1 MRAKPTNVPD
11 LISEM
16 KPWEEEMTLL
26 RELALSCGLEE
37 GIKWGIPVYMQEGKN
52 VLGLGA
58 FKSYVGIWFYQGVF
72 LKDPNKVLINA
83 QEGKTKA
90 LRQWRFQS
98 AEEIKPAMIRKYMK
112 EAMQLAKAG
121 KALRPERKKK
131 LAIPEAFAAAFKA
144 DKKLKTCFDGL
155 TPGKQREYLEYVAEA
170 KTEATRQRRVA
181 KSIPI
186 ILSGK
191 GLHDKYKE

>member
-1 MRAKPTNVPD
+1 MPAKPANVSD

-16 KPWEEEMTLL
+16 KPWVEEVTLL

-37 GIKWGIPVYMQEGKN
+37 GIKWGIPVYMYEGKN

-90 LRQWRFQS
+90 LRQWRFTS
-98 AEEIKPAMIRKYMK
+98 ADEIKPALIRKYMK
-112 EAMQLAKAG
+112 EAMQLAEAG
-121 KALRPERKKK
+121 KELKPERKTK
-131 LAIPEAFAAAFKA
+131 LAIPTEFAAAFKA
-144 DKKLKTCFDGL
+144 DKKLKACFNEL
-155 TPGKQREYLEYVAEA
+155 TPGKQREYLEHVGEA
-170 KTEATRQRRVA
+170 KTEATRLRRVA

-191 GLHDKYKE
+191 GLHDRYK

>member
-1 MRAKPTNVPD
+1 MRTKHTNVPD
-11 LISEM
+11 LISDM
-16 KPWEEEMTLL
+16 KPWVEEVTLL

-37 GIKWGIPVYMQEGKN
+37 GIKWGGPVYMYEGKN

-98 AEEIKPAMIRKYMK
+98 GKEIKPALIRKYIK

-121 KALRPERKKK
+121 KELKPEKKK
-131 LAIPEAFAAAFKA
+131 KVAIPAEFAAAFKA
-144 DKKLKTCFDGL
+144 DKKLKSSFEGL
-155 TPGKQREYLEYVAEA
+155 TPGKQREYLEHVTEA
-170 KTEATRQRRVA
+170 KTEATRLRRVA

-191 GLHDKYKE
+191 GLHDKYK